1 MPVLHG
7 NHVPGVLVLRA
18 ARPGRQALQSRLGD
32 RVRRMRARHPPAG
45 GAGHKG
51 SEEHAVSA
59 EDARPF
65 EPDWTLA
72 PGDCLA
78 ELLELRG
85 ITEAGLADRTRL
97 GPETIAGILAASTAV
112 DGLIAEKLSAVFGM
126 SAQFW
131 LNYEAIYRADLARGA
146 KRSAR

>member
-1 MPVLHG
+1 M
-7 NHVPGVLVLRA
+7 
-18 ARPGRQALQSRLGD
+18 ST
-32 RVRRMRARHPPAG
+32 
-45 GAGHKG
+45 
-51 SEEHAVSA
+51 
-59 EDARPF
+59 EDVRPF

-85 ITEAGLADRTRL
+85 ITEAELADRTRL
-97 GPETIAGILAASTAV
+97 GPETIAGILAASIPV
-112 DGLIAEKLSAVFGM
+112 DGLIAEKLSELFGM

-131 LNYEAIYRADLARGA
+131 LNYEAIYRADLKRGA